1 MDELVEEA
9 LNYVAKK
16 IGQIIQLP
24 IDMNCMNSG
33 LQKRLAGKLTLWELN
48 ELHDK
53 KDKLK
58 SKLFMKKLE
67 YLFEEEHNMLHRCVN
82 CGSLYTSNQ
91 REWIQCP
98 QANLFVD
105 YHGNTIAKHQSDKH
119 WDINK
124 FVMFLRQK
132 QISWQD
138 IFWKMFARLQEFK
151 CTTCDKKFL
160 GAEINHCSYH
170 ASKANYSYQENSAR
184 YPCCNM
190 KAQRFNSYSQDKGCT
205 SQNHRIKAGS
215 PRKTV
220 A

>member
-1 MDELVEEA
+1 
-9 LNYVAKK
+9 
-16 IGQIIQLP
+16 
-24 IDMNCMNSG
+24 MNCMNG
-33 LQKRLAGKLTLWELN
+33 TLQKRLAGKISLWDLN

-67 YLFEEEHNMLHRCVN
+67 YLFEEEHNMLQRCVN

-91 REWIQCP
+91 REWVQCP
-98 QANLFVD
+98 NANLFID

-138 IFWKMFARLQEFK
+138 IFWKMFARLQEFR
-151 CTTCDKKFL
+151 CTHCDKKFL

-170 ASKANYSYQENSAR
+170 PKKVNFSFQENLAR
-184 YPCCNM
+184 YPCCNQRV
-190 KAQRFNSYSQDKGCT
+190 QRFNTPYPDKGCT